1 MSFVNSREEKEITL
15 TGKKGE
21 QKFVLIQYDAF
32 KGIQYQ
38 RKLIKILQPS
48 FSALFAAA
56 SDKDKDGVPT
66 GYTVTDATGA
76 KGKLRVSASTPSST
90 EFGAVLANNAITVS
104 DGPNVLLSQV
114 VTVTASGTTY
124 EVTPSV
130 ALKGSW
136 TPLSV
141 SDTTYVI
148 ERMSNGNYLITA
160 TISIDSSIE
169 TGIAIPVGT
178 RGYDLTSAP
187 KSIVTRIVLD
197 AGKTHVLAQ
206 AVSVNGASGGAK

>member
-1 MSFVNSREEKEITL
+1 MMWGSEAAV
-15 TGKKGE
+15 KGG
-21 QKFVLIQYDAF
+21 AF
-32 KGIQYQ
+32 RFYG
-38 RKLIKILQPS
+38 L
-48 FSALFAAA
+48 
-56 SDKDKDGVPT
+56 DKDGVPT

-76 KGKLRVSASTPSST
+76 KGKLRVTAATPTTT

-104 DGPNVLLSQV
+104 DGPNILLSQV

-136 TPLSV
+136 TPLAV

-169 TGIAIPVGT
+169 TGIAILVGT
-178 RGYDLTSAP
+178 RGYDLAATP